1 MRKCFKRAISAFT
14 GISLALSLAL
24 SAPAGNVKAADEDE
38 VVKAVEEAAAQNEN
52 YEVSIVK
59 TDIQATSVANYDGYG
74 SLRYEKQVL
83 NEETGEKYTDYNAL
97 DEIKHGL
104 IDNTG
109 KFLFPYKNTTMM
121 YRYYDGVVSYV
132 GDNAYGGYGANTLNS
147 SISNNYENELIRYY
161 KLDGTELPASGK
173 YESGTAMR
181 GGYAVVRKWS
191 EEKGKYGEPARGDLY
206 IVNEK
211 GEIVYD
217 FPELFDTCFGW
228 SGGGDFADYY
238 NFGGYA
244 GELSDGLLWFCTDAK
259 VGDKIE
265 DVETVYEEYGS
276 RSTYKMDSP
285 YSCGFMDINGNVVIP
300 QGYNAVGCFLN
311 GLCSVSVT
319 VGEDYND
326 QVKACGYIDKTG
338 KIVLPEPDGNYGT
351 VTDVQNAH
359 VNQEYEYL
367 IQYSDITGAN
377 EFANC
382 GLAAVRKG
390 RDRYEA
396 GKNVGDIKFGYI
408 DKKGNTVI
416 PFEYDYAFGAGD
428 GLPTVGKDG
437 KYGAVDMNNNV
448 VIPLIFDDISEYY
461 ADTIYAIKDETL
473 YIIKIKDKG
482 EKDNTVETIGQKYTT
497 YEGCDFY
504 RDEAGNTRC
513 YDSKG
518 KPVINEFKCDGTY
531 TYYFQLDGTAMKD
544 RLSYHPDG
552 EHVIYFDSE
561 GHEVFSDFANVKK
574 TIAGEDVNDFCFF
587 DVFGYMYVDVL
598 TYDKTGTVLYYANP
612 YGVMEMGKWFQ
623 FSDSV
628 EWADGTPAEGIAGG
642 YGYAQDDGTL
652 LTNTQTVDWE
662 GRSCYLQGNGVAA
675 Y

>member
-1 MRKCFKRAISAFT
+1 MRKHFKRAISVFT
-14 GISLALSLAL
+14 GISLALSLVL
-24 SAPAGNVKAADEDE
+24 CVPAGSARAADEDE
-38 VVKAVEEAAAQNEN
+38 VVKAVEEAAAKNED
-52 YEVSIVK
+52 YDISIIK
-59 TDIQATSVANYDGYG
+59 TDIQAIGVINFDGYG
-74 SLRYEKQVL
+74 SLRYAKQAVS
-83 NEETGEKYTDYNAL
+83 EVTGEKYLDYNAL

-147 SISNNYENELIRYY
+147 SISNDYENELIRYY

-217 FPELFDTCFGW
+217 FPELFDTCLGW

-244 GELSDGLLWFCTDAK
+244 GELSDRLLWFCTEAK
-259 VGDKIE
+259 MGDRIE
-265 DVETVYEEYGS
+265 DVEILYDENGS
-276 RSTYKMDSP
+276 FIGYASDAP
-285 YSCGFMDINGNVVIP
+285 YSCGYMDINGNVVIP
-300 QGYNAVGCFLN
+300 QGYNTVGCFKN
-311 GLCSVSVT
+311 GLCCVT
-319 VGEDYND
+319 HYVGETGDM
-326 QVKACGYIDKTG
+326 VKTCGYIDKTG
-338 KIVLPEPDGNYGT
+338 KIVIPKPDKDYG
-351 VTDVQNAH
+351 DGLSEIG
-359 VNQEYEYL
+359 VNVEYEHL
-367 IQYSDITGAN
+367 LEYSDLTNGS

-382 GLAAVRKG
+382 GLTWVEK
-390 RDRYEA
+390 D
-396 GKNVGDIKFGYI
+396 GKIGYI
-408 DKKGNTVI
+408 NTKGETVI
-416 PFEYDYAFGAGD
+416 PFEYDAAYGAGD

-437 KYGAVDMNNNV
+437 KYGIVDIDNNV
-448 VIPLIFDDISEYY
+448 IIPLIFDDISEYKDDVVY
-461 ADTIYAIKDETL
+461 AVKDNEL
-473 YIIKIKDKG
+473 YIIKIKDKKAEPKDKDSKDTNNTIEAIG
-482 EKDNTVETIGQKYTT
+482 EKYST

-504 RDEAGNTRC
+504 RDEAGDTRC

-531 TYYFQLDGTAMKD
+531 TYYFQLDGTVMKD

-587 DVFGYMYVDVL
+587 NVFGYMYVDVI
-598 TYDKTGTVLYYANP
+598 TYDKEGKNLYYANP

-623 FSDSV
+623 FSDTV
-628 EWADGTPAEGIAGG
+628 KWADDTPAEGIAGG
-642 YGYAQDDGTL
+642 YGYANEDGTL